1 MRAQQRGMTLPELIT
16 AMCVVAILLAIAVP
30 AFATMFTRLRVQG
43 ASGEF
48 GTDLQ
53 YARSEAVRQRAAVSL
68 STNAAGDGYSIV
80 ANAVTL
86 KSVSLPSGVK
96 VSPGTAVSFDA
107 MRALADP
114 ADQEFVF
121 ASTDDS
127 LQMQIAINVLG
138 RIEQCVAAGSFPGYS
153 AC

>member
-1 MRAQQRGMTLPELIT
+1 MRARQKGMTLPELIT

-53 YARSEAVRQRAAVSL
+53 YARSEALRQRVAVSL
-68 STNAAGDGYSIV
+68 STNAGGDGYSLV
-80 ANAVTL
+80 ANAVTF
-86 KSVSLPSGVK
+86 KSVSLPTGVK
-96 VSPGTAVSFDA
+96 VSASTTVTFDA

-114 ADQEFVF
+114 ADQDFVF

-127 LQMQIAINVLG
+127 LQMQTSINLLG
-138 RIEQCVAAGSFPGYS
+138 RIQQCVAAGSIPGYRS
-153 AC
+153 C